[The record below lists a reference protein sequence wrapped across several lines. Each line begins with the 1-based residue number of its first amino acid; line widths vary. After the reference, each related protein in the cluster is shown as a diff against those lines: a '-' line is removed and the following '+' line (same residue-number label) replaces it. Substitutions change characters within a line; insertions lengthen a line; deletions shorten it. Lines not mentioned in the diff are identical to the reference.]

1 MTMGAIPATQPAPRD
16 PLTKPFK
23 SQVREYIAYKCTLVD
38 VIPAT
43 PSVPRDQL
51 TKPLKYPE
59 LGTRQYCRDNETMFS
74 GHKVVWYCNIT
85 LFGVATPSR
94 HQADL
99 NCFRFFSGS
108 GGSIT
113 LSHCGCRKTL
123 KLSRAQLWKSRVREY
138 IAYKCTFWMLP
149 CQATCTNAQVRVYI
163 VYNRMKKQMHICIVY
178 ILVYDF
184 TSLVYFQIKEVYCVN
199 KGENVH

>member
-1 MTMGAIPATQPAPRD
+1 MDVIPATQPAPRD

-74 GHKVVWYCNIT
+74 GHKVV
-85 LFGVATPSR
+85 
-94 HQADL
+94 
-99 NCFRFFSGS
+99 
-108 GGSIT
+108 
-113 LSHCGCRKTL
+113 
-123 KLSRAQLWKSRVREY
+123 
-138 IAYKCTFWMLP
+138 
-149 CQATCTNAQVRVYI
+149 
-163 VYNRMKKQMHICIVY
+163 
-178 ILVYDF
+178 
-184 TSLVYFQIKEVYCVN
+184 
-199 KGENVH
+199 